1 MNIGELADQTGVTAK
16 TIRYYESI
24 GLLPPA
30 SRAENGYRIYGER
43 DIETLRF
50 IQRSRGLGFS
60 IKDVSSLL
68 SLWHDTART
77 SAAVKNLAIKQIE
90 AIEARIAELE
100 GIRRTL
106 IHLADRCHGDS
117 RPDCPIL
124 DDLADGL
131 AADDH

>member
-30 SRAENGYRIYGER
+30 ARAENGYRVYGER
-43 DIETLRF
+43 DVDTLRF

-68 SLWHDTART
+68 SLWHDTDRA

-90 AIEARIAELE
+90 AIEGRIAELE

-106 IHLADRCHGDS
+106 IHLSDRCHGD
-117 RPDCPIL
+117 
-124 DDLADGL
+124 
-131 AADDH
+131 